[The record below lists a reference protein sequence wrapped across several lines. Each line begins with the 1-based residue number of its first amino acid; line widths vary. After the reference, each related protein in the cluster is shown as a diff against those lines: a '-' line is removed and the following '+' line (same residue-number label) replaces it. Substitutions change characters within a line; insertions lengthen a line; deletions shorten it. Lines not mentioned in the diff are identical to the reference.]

1 MDIHQRF
8 TALGC
13 AVPEI
18 LLPKPGVDLS
28 KWAVIACDQFSQDH
42 DFWAKVEAETKGSPS
57 SLHLIYPEIYLED
70 KGKEER
76 IAGIHQT
83 MKDYLGG
90 GVFAPPFQGFVYL
103 ERTTPYHPL
112 RRGLVMA
119 IDLERYNWSPG
130 TKPLIRATEGTVKE
144 RLPPRME
151 IRRGASLEIPHILLL
166 IDDEHDALLPELG
179 RRAKARSVLYRT
191 ELRPNAG
198 SLTGWSLDERG
209 DWDFFAGAL
218 EELAERAK
226 TRYGA
231 GDSLPTGRY
240 TEPLNYRPSE
250 PFLFAVGDGNHSLA
264 TARAIWEEYKQNH
277 REWKTTNHPARWA
290 LVELEN
296 LYDPGISFEP
306 IHHLLFGAQLREI
319 LSLLAVLPGF
329 SCKTIPSGNELAR
342 LVEDPRALKNRLGLI
357 AENEFVLT
365 ETDEPGLST
374 SYLQP
379 LLDTFIRERNAAA
392 GMDSVTIDY
401 IHGKA
406 ELFKFAGEK
415 TGRMPVVGVLL
426 PRVKKSGLFETVART
441 GPLPR
446 KSFSLGEGI
455 EKRFYLE
462 SRRLS

>member
-8 TALGC
+8 AALGC

-42 DFWAKVEAETKGSPS
+42 DFWAKIEAETKGGPS
-57 SLHLIYPEIYLED
+57 SLRLIYPEIYLED
-70 KGKEER
+70 KGRREQ
-76 IAGIHQT
+76 IAGIHQA
-83 MKDYLGG
+83 MEDYLRG

-119 IDLERYNWSPG
+119 IDLERYNWSPD

-151 IRRGASLEIPHILLL
+151 IRRGAPLEIPHILLL
-166 IDDEHDALLPELG
+166 IDDEHNAVLPELG
-179 RRAKARSVLYRT
+179 RRAKARSALYRT
-191 ELRPNAG
+191 ELRPDAG

-218 EELAERAK
+218 EALAERAK

-231 GDSLPTGRY
+231 EDPIPTGRY
-240 TEPLNYRPSE
+240 TE

-264 TARAIWEEYKQNH
+264 TAKAIWEEYKQNH
-277 REWKTTNHPARWA
+277 REWRTANHPARWA

-296 LYDPGISFEP
+296 LYDPGIRFEP
-306 IHHLLFGAQLREI
+306 IHHLLFGVQLREI

-329 SCKTIPSGNELAR
+329 SCKTISSGDELAR
-342 LVEDPRALKNRLGLI
+342 LVEDHGALKNRLGLI
-357 AENEFVLT
+357 AGNEFVLT

-379 LLDTFIRERNAAA
+379 LLDAFIRERNAAA

-415 TGRMPVVGVLL
+415 TGGPPVVGVLL
-426 PRVKKSGLFETVART
+426 PPVKKSGLFETVART

-462 SRRLS
+462 SRRLF